1 MSTNTSSC
9 YKEDRDKLFS
19 LVNEDRTRTNGLMLQ
34 QRISR
39 LSVKEKL

>member
-1 MSTNTSSC
+1 MSTNTLSY

-19 LVNEDRTRTNGLMLQ
+19 LVNEDGTNGLMLQ
-34 QRISR
+34 QRTSR